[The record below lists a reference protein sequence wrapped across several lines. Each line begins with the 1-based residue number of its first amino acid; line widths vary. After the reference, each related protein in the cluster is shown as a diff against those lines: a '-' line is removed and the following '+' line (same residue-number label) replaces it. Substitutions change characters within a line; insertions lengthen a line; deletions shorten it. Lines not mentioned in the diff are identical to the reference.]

1 MIMIEITV
9 VSFMIITVVVAWKGP
24 RIYGVDLVREVKNNQ
39 KQQSKTD
46 SPDKP
51 VEGAGSFSHNVTHP
65 RVAATPPPAPLRSSA
80 TGDESSTLQS
90 SSKASDSIIADGKN
104 DSDVV
109 ILDEIAAR
117 VLGDDPNQPQLQKN
131 NVHPQLI
138 VRWCTWI
145 NDGLGKDKL
154 SALLE
159 SYEAMSK
166 LSAHKINPELAHTLS
181 DKAKKRDSY
190 FLNTQKIAGAA
201 LTALGLATSSLLSN
215 DKEINR
221 EFLLEKLHDTG
232 KLISQLHHGQLV
244 GRRACIIP
252 LVKKNL
258 RQVMCDLKSDEFLFG
273 ENLSSNIK
281 KFIGDGKNNLILDD
295 YSYKKDFN
303 AAHSRNSKSNY
314 QNSNNRN
321 PNYSRKR

>member
-1 MIMIEITV
+1 M
-9 VSFMIITVVVAWKGP
+9 
-24 RIYGVDLVREVKNNQ
+24 
-39 KQQSKTD
+39 
-46 SPDKP
+46 
-51 VEGAGSFSHNVTHP
+51 
-65 RVAATPPPAPLRSSA
+65 RSSA

-90 SSKASDSIIADGKN
+90 SSKASDTITADGKD

-117 VLGDDPNQPQLQKN
+117 VLGDDPSQPRLQKN
-131 NVHPQLI
+131 NVHPQLM

-159 SYEAMSK
+159 SYEALSK
-166 LSAHKINPELAHTLS
+166 LSEHKINPELAHTLS

-190 FLNTQKIAGAA
+190 FLTTQKIAGAA

-221 EFLLEKLHDTG
+221 EFLLEKLHDSG

-273 ENLSSNIK
+273 
-281 KFIGDGKNNLILDD
+281 
-295 YSYKKDFN
+295 
-303 AAHSRNSKSNY
+303 
-314 QNSNNRN
+314 
-321 PNYSRKR
+321 